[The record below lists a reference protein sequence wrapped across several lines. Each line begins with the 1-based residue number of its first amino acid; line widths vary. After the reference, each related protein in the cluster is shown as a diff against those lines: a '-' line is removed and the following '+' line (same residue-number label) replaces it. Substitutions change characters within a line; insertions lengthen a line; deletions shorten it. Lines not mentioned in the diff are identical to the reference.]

1 MNGAPRGRRLVGVA
15 ITLLCVALPALFA
28 GATIDGPAREGEL
41 GRLAA
46 AITERDLAEA
56 HVDALWL
63 GWLAGDDPSPT
74 AVAARLPLARLAA
87 VAGILVTSA
96 LLWVTVTIARGRV
109 HALLACGAFA
119 VLPAVAVDGAVLR
132 PELPTTV
139 FAALAV
145 LLLVNLPERLRVAR
159 CRRRVADLVSVGL
172 LGVAVATAIG
182 LAVAAAPAYGSCLF
196 VPALATL
203 AVIQRDGLALLRVL
217 RRFRGLILPFRAVTL
232 RLLPW
237 AIPSFGALVAT
248 TLLLPD
254 GRESLPTLGLRGLLG
269 DSAALAI
276 PLLLLAALGATRL
289 LLRIGLSL
297 SRGGRLDA
305 RIVLGLAIAAPLV
318 QRIARGAELD
328 ALPFAPALA
337 VLVAEGAWL
346 GVLFGAARLGGL
358 RRRAPVVRA

>member
-1 MNGAPRGRRLVGVA
+1 M
-15 ITLLCVALPALFA
+15 
-28 GATIDGPAREGEL
+28 
-41 GRLAA
+41 
-46 AITERDLAEA
+46 
-56 HVDALWL
+56 
-63 GWLAGDDPSPT
+63 
-74 AVAARLPLARLAA
+74 
-87 VAGILVTSA
+87 
-96 LLWVTVTIARGRV
+96 
-109 HALLACGAFA
+109 
-119 VLPAVAVDGAVLR
+119 
-132 PELPTTV
+132 
-139 FAALAV
+139 
-145 LLLVNLPERLRVAR
+145 
-159 CRRRVADLVSVGL
+159 
-172 LGVAVATAIG
+172 
-182 LAVAAAPAYGSCLF
+182 
-196 VPALATL
+196 
-203 AVIQRDGLALLRVL
+203 
-217 RRFRGLILPFRAVTL
+217 
-232 RLLPW
+232 
-237 AIPSFGALVAT
+237 VAT

-269 DSAALAI
+269 DAAALAI